1 MSNYYLSRL
10 DDPKYHAAFWN
21 AVRNKPE
28 SLREMGCVLDET
40 PLPSVSFTKMKTALT
55 ENSLFR
61 QIATVMQAHGS
72 QYNIM
77 AKDQDDIAAW
87 IPENGEFPIYDGLND
102 FTIHP
107 VERFKLGV
115 FLKLDNAFIGDASFS
130 IEDYLIDRLA
140 KNFGEAETAAF
151 ISGAGPESGMPT
163 GILADEGGAQVGVT
177 TAAITYDNV
186 IKLYFSVKPE
196 YREKGVWLMNDET
209 AFTLRTLKDA
219 DGNYLWNSN
228 NDTILGKRVIITR
241 HMPGTVSGDKP
252 IAFGDFSYYW
262 IVSRKTA
269 NIRTVSEAFIHS
281 EQTGYLAYEFLD
293 GKLIRPEAIK
303 VLQMSA

>member
-1 MSNYYLSRL
+1 MSNYYLPRL
-10 DDPKYHAAFWN
+10 DDPRYHTAFWN

-28 SLREMGCVLDET
+28 DLRDMGCVLDET
-40 PLPSVSFTKMKTALT
+40 PLPGISFTKMSTALK

-61 QIATVMQAHGS
+61 KIATVIQAHGT
-72 QYNIM
+72 QYKIL
-77 AKDQDDIAAW
+77 AKDQDDMAAW
-87 IPENGEFPIYDGLND
+87 IPENGEFPIYEGLND

-107 VERFKLGV
+107 VDRFKLGV

-130 IEDYLIDRLA
+130 IEDYLVSRLA

-151 ISGAGPESGMPT
+151 ISGA
-163 GILADEGGAQVGVT
+163 QVGVT
-177 TAAITYDNV
+177 TAAITYDDV
-186 IKLYFSVKPE
+186 IKLYFSVKAE

-228 NDTILGKRVIITR
+228 NDTILGKRVTITR
-241 HMPGTVSGDKP
+241 HMPGAVSGDKP

-269 NIRTVSEAFIHS
+269 NIRTISEAFIHS
-281 EQTGYLAYEFLD
+281 DQTGYLAYEFLD

-303 VLQMSA
+303 VLKIN

>member
-21 AVRNKPE
+21 AIRNKDAD
-28 SLREMGCVLDET
+28 LRSMGCILDDT
-40 PLPSVSFTKMKTALT
+40 PLPNVSFTKMKTSLT

-61 QIATVMQAHGS
+61 RIATVMQAHGS

-77 AKDQDDIAAW
+77 AKDQNDMAAW

-107 VERFKLGV
+107 LDRFKLGV

-130 IEDYLIDRLA
+130 IEDYLIGRLA

-163 GILADEGGAQVGVT
+163 GILADE
-177 TAAITYDNV
+177 AAIADW
-186 IKLYFSVKPE
+186 VKPAARAM
-196 YREKGVWLMNDET
+196 YALGVIQGSGDGRGGLLFNGGSTLTRAQAVTMLGRIQEKGYAAGGLDG
-209 AFTLRTLKDA
+209 FA
-219 DGNYLWNSN
+219 DGGEVPAWAA
-228 NDTILGKRVIITR
+228 D
-241 HMPGTVSGDKP
+241 
-252 IAFGDFSYYW
+252 
-262 IVSRKTA
+262 
-269 NIRTVSEAFIHS
+269 
-281 EQTGYLAYEFLD
+281 YLATMVAQGVLTGMD
-293 GKLIRPEAIK
+293 GNLRPTRTMTRGQAAK
-303 VLQMSA
+303 VLWALS